1 MIKLTLIEFFLRIIP
16 EMFIMIWGIHVI
28 SRKSIDM
35 PKYIFSS
42 ILSTILIF
50 FVRWLPIYFG
60 IHTIIN
66 IILIVSIMVMID
78 IPLIKAI
85 YSSLLITFIFSLSE
99 FVNIMILKL
108 MNLSEN
114 IYTLT
119 PIIKCVYG
127 IPSLLFIS
135 LFIIMMNYLLKM
147 KETIKNERDN

>member
-42 ILSTILIF
+42 ILSAILIF

-108 MNLSEN
+108 MNMSEN

-147 KETIKNERDN
+147 KETIKNVSN